1 MTKHCNSPYLSSQ
14 QMPFQILTR
23 EKGTSIAYN
32 KLEGNLP
39 GLIFMNGFMSDMN
52 GSKALALEQHC
63 QERGLAFLRFDY
75 MGHGNSSGNFADGTI
90 GLWAQNA
97 LTAFDELTEGPQIIV
112 GSSMGGWMM
121 ILTAVS
127 RPERV
132 AGLVGIAA
140 APDFTE
146 DLLPKQLT
154 EIQLSKIQKDGFV
167 VIPSEYEIPYTITKK
182 LLDDGTQHL
191 VLRNEIPLDCPVRL
205 LHGLEDTSVPWKTAL
220 KIQNMVRSKDVEV
233 TLIKNGDHRLSREE
247 DLEKLKKTIMEIV

>member
-1 MTKHCNSPYLSSQ
+1 
-14 QMPFQILTR
+14 MPFQILTR
-23 EKGTSIAYN
+23 ENGTSIAYN
-32 KLEGNLP
+32 KLEGNSP
-39 GLIFMNGFMSDMN
+39 GLIFMSGFMSDMN

-75 MGHGNSSGNFADGTI
+75 MGHGNSSGNFADVTI

-97 LTAFDELTEGPQIIV
+97 LTAFDELTEGPQIII

-154 EIQLSKIQKDGFV
+154 EIQLSKIQEDGFV

-205 LHGLEDTSVPWKTAL
+205 LHGLEDTSVPWETAL

-247 DLEKLKKTIMEIV
+247 DLEKLKKTVMEIV

>member
-1 MTKHCNSPYLSSQ
+1 
-14 QMPFQILTR
+14 MPFQILTR
-23 EKGTSIAYN
+23 ENGTSIAYN
-32 KLEGNLP
+32 KLVGNPP
-39 GLIFMNGFMSDMN
+39 GLIFMSGFMSDMN

-97 LTAFDELTEGPQIIV
+97 LTAFDELTEGPQIIT

-154 EIQLSKIQKDGFV
+154 EIQLSKIQEDGFV

-247 DLEKLKKTIMEIV
+247 DLEKLKKTVMEIV

>member
-1 MTKHCNSPYLSSQ
+1 MS
-14 QMPFQILTR
+14 FQILTR
-23 EKGTSIAYN
+23 ENGTSIAYN
-32 KLEGNLP
+32 KLEGNSP
-39 GLIFMNGFMSDMN
+39 GLIFMSGFMSDMN

-146 DLLPKQLT
+146 DLLPNQLT
-154 EIQLSKIQKDGFV
+154 ETQLSKIQEDGFV

-247 DLEKLKKTIMEIV
+247 DLEKLKKTVMEIV

>member
-1 MTKHCNSPYLSSQ
+1 
-14 QMPFQILTR
+14 MPFQILTR
-23 EKGTSIAYN
+23 ENGTSIAYN
-32 KLEGNLP
+32 KLEGNSP
-39 GLIFMNGFMSDMN
+39 GLIFMSGFMSDMN

-97 LTAFDELTEGPQIIV
+97 LTAFDELTEGPQIIT

-154 EIQLSKIQKDGFV
+154 EIQLSKIQEDGFV

-220 KIQNMVRSKDVEV
+220 KIQTMVRSKDVEV

-247 DLEKLKKTIMEIV
+247 DLEKLKKTVMEIV

>member
-1 MTKHCNSPYLSSQ
+1 
-14 QMPFQILTR
+14 
-23 EKGTSIAYN
+23 
-32 KLEGNLP
+32 
-39 GLIFMNGFMSDMN
+39 MSDMN

-63 QERGLAFLRFDY
+63 QEQGQAFLRFDY

-154 EIQLSKIQKDGFV
+154 EIQLSKIQEDGFV

-233 TLIKNGDHRLSREE
+233 TLIKNGDHRLSSEE
-247 DLEKLKKTIMEIV
+247 DLEKLKKTVMEIV

>member
-1 MTKHCNSPYLSSQ
+1 
-14 QMPFQILTR
+14 MPFQILTR
-23 EKGTSIAYN
+23 ENGTSIAYN
-32 KLEGNLP
+32 KLEGNSP
-39 GLIFMNGFMSDMN
+39 GLIFMSGFMSDMN

-154 EIQLSKIQKDGFV
+154 KIQLSKIQEDGFV

-205 LHGLEDTSVPWKTAL
+205 LHGLEDTSVPWETAL

-247 DLEKLKKTIMEIV
+247 DLEKLKKTVMEIV

>member
-1 MTKHCNSPYLSSQ
+1 
-14 QMPFQILTR
+14 MPFQILTR
-23 EKGTSIAYN
+23 ENGTSIAYN

-39 GLIFMNGFMSDMN
+39 GLIFMSGFMSDMN

-63 QERGLAFLRFDY
+63 QEQGQAFLRFDY

-154 EIQLSKIQKDGFV
+154 EIQLSKIQEDGFV

-247 DLEKLKKTIMEIV
+247 DLEKLKKTVMEIV

>member
-1 MTKHCNSPYLSSQ
+1 
-14 QMPFQILTR
+14 MPFQILTR
-23 EKGTSIAYN
+23 ENGTSIAYN
-32 KLEGNLP
+32 KLEGDLP
-39 GLIFMNGFMSDMN
+39 GLIFMSGFMSDMN

-90 GLWAQNA
+90 GLWAHNA

-112 GSSMGGWMM
+112 GSSMGGWTM

-132 AGLVGIAA
+132 VGLVGIAA

-154 EIQLSKIQKDGFV
+154 EIQLSKIQEDGFV

-247 DLEKLKKTIMEIV
+247 DLEKLKKTVMEIV

>member
-1 MTKHCNSPYLSSQ
+1 
-14 QMPFQILTR
+14 MPFQILTR
-23 EKGTSIAYN
+23 ENGTSIAYN

-39 GLIFMNGFMSDMN
+39 GLIFMSGFMSDMN

-97 LTAFDELTEGPQIIV
+97 LTAFDELTEGPQIII

-154 EIQLSKIQKDGFV
+154 EIQLSKIQEDGFV

-182 LLDDGTQHL
+182 LLDDGAQHL

-247 DLEKLKKTIMEIV
+247 DLEKLKKTVMEIV

>member
-1 MTKHCNSPYLSSQ
+1 
-14 QMPFQILTR
+14 MPFQILTR
-23 EKGTSIAYN
+23 ENGTSIAYN
-32 KLEGNLP
+32 KLEGNQP
-39 GLIFMNGFMSDMN
+39 GLIFMSGFMSDMN

-75 MGHGNSSGNFADGTI
+75 MGHGNSSGNFTDGTI

-97 LTAFDELTEGPQIIV
+97 LTAFDELTEGPQIII

-154 EIQLSKIQKDGFV
+154 EIQLSKIQEDGFV

-205 LHGLEDTSVPWKTAL
+205 LHGLEDTSVPW
-220 KIQNMVRSKDVEV
+220 
-233 TLIKNGDHRLSREE
+233 
-247 DLEKLKKTIMEIV
+247 

>member
-1 MTKHCNSPYLSSQ
+1 
-14 QMPFQILTR
+14 MPFQILTR
-23 EKGTSIAYN
+23 ENGTSIAYN
-32 KLEGNLP
+32 KLEVDPP
-39 GLIFMNGFMSDMN
+39 GLIFMSGFMSDMN

-90 GLWAQNA
+90 GLWAENA

-154 EIQLSKIQKDGFV
+154 EIQLSKIQEDGFV
-167 VIPSEYEIPYTITKK
+167 VIPSEYETPYTITKK

-247 DLEKLKKTIMEIV
+247 DLEKLKKTVMEIV

>member
-1 MTKHCNSPYLSSQ
+1 MS
-14 QMPFQILTR
+14 
-23 EKGTSIAYN
+23 
-32 KLEGNLP
+32 
-39 GLIFMNGFMSDMN
+39 GFMSDMN

-97 LTAFDELTEGPQIIV
+97 LTAFDELTEGPQIII

-154 EIQLSKIQKDGFV
+154 EIQLSKIQEDGFV

-205 LHGLEDTSVPWKTAL
+205 LHGLEDTSVPWETAL

-247 DLEKLKKTIMEIV
+247 DLEKLKKTVMEIV

>member
-1 MTKHCNSPYLSSQ
+1 MS
-14 QMPFQILTR
+14 
-23 EKGTSIAYN
+23 
-32 KLEGNLP
+32 
-39 GLIFMNGFMSDMN
+39 GFMSDMN

-97 LTAFDELTEGPQIIV
+97 LTAFDELTEGPQIII

-154 EIQLSKIQKDGFV
+154 EIQLSKIQEEGFV

-247 DLEKLKKTIMEIV
+247 DLEKLKKTVIEIV

>member
-1 MTKHCNSPYLSSQ
+1 
-14 QMPFQILTR
+14 MPFRILTR
-23 EKGTSIAYN
+23 ENGTSIAYN
-32 KLEGNLP
+32 KLEGNQP
-39 GLIFMNGFMSDMN
+39 GLIFMSGFMSDMN

-154 EIQLSKIQKDGFV
+154 EIQLSKIQEDGFV

-247 DLEKLKKTIMEIV
+247 DLEKLKKTVMEIV

>member
-1 MTKHCNSPYLSSQ
+1 
-14 QMPFQILTR
+14 MPFQILTR
-23 EKGTSIAYN
+23 ENGTSIAYN

-39 GLIFMNGFMSDMN
+39 GLIFMSGFMSDMN

-63 QERGLAFLRFDY
+63 QEQGQAFLRFDY

-154 EIQLSKIQKDGFV
+154 EIQLSKIQEDGFV

-205 LHGLEDTSVPWKTAL
+205 LHGLEDTSVPWETAL

-247 DLEKLKKTIMEIV
+247 DLEKLKKTVMEIV

>member
-1 MTKHCNSPYLSSQ
+1 MS
-14 QMPFQILTR
+14 
-23 EKGTSIAYN
+23 
-32 KLEGNLP
+32 
-39 GLIFMNGFMSDMN
+39 GFMSDMN

-90 GLWAQNA
+90 GLWAENA
-97 LTAFDELTEGPQIIV
+97 LTAFDELTEGPQIII

-154 EIQLSKIQKDGFV
+154 KIQLSKIQEDGFV
-167 VIPSEYEIPYTITKK
+167 VIPSEYETPYTITKK

-205 LHGLEDTSVPWKTAL
+205 LHGLEDTSVPWETAL
-220 KIQNMVRSKDVEV
+220 KIQNMVRSNDVEV

-247 DLEKLKKTIMEIV
+247 DLEKLKKTVMEIV

>member
-1 MTKHCNSPYLSSQ
+1 
-14 QMPFQILTR
+14 MPFQILTR
-23 EKGTSIAYN
+23 ENGTSIAYN
-32 KLEGNLP
+32 KLEGNSP
-39 GLIFMNGFMSDMN
+39 GLIFMSGFMSDMN

-90 GLWAQNA
+90 GLWAENA
-97 LTAFDELTEGPQIIV
+97 LTAFDELTEGPQIII

-154 EIQLSKIQKDGFV
+154 EIQLSKIQEDGFV

-205 LHGLEDTSVPWKTAL
+205 LHGLKDTSVPWKTAL

-247 DLEKLKKTIMEIV
+247 DLEKLKKTVMEIV

>member
-1 MTKHCNSPYLSSQ
+1 MS
-14 QMPFQILTR
+14 
-23 EKGTSIAYN
+23 
-32 KLEGNLP
+32 
-39 GLIFMNGFMSDMN
+39 GFMSDMN

-63 QERGLAFLRFDY
+63 RERGLAYLRFDY

-154 EIQLSKIQKDGFV
+154 EIQLSKIQEDGFV

-205 LHGLEDTSVPWKTAL
+205 LHGLEDTSVPWKTSL

-247 DLEKLKKTIMEIV
+247 DLEKLKKTVMEIV

>member
-1 MTKHCNSPYLSSQ
+1 
-14 QMPFQILTR
+14 MPFQILTR
-23 EKGTSIAYN
+23 ENGTSIAYN
-32 KLEGNLP
+32 KLEGDQP
-39 GLIFMNGFMSDMN
+39 GLIFMSGFMSDMN
-52 GSKALALEQHC
+52 GSKAVALEQHC
-63 QERGLAFLRFDY
+63 RELGLAFLRFDY

-97 LTAFDELTEGPQIIV
+97 LTAFDELTNGPQIIV

-121 ILTAVS
+121 ILTAVR

-154 EIQLSKIQKDGFV
+154 EIQLSKIQENGFV
-167 VIPSEYEIPYTITKK
+167 VIPSEYEMPYTITKK

-191 VLRNEIPLDCPVRL
+191 VLRNQIPLDCPVRL
-205 LHGLEDTSVPWKTAL
+205 LHGLEDTSVPWNTAL
-220 KIQNMVRSKDVEV
+220 KIQKMVRSKDVEV

-247 DLEKLKKTIMEIV
+247 DLEKLKKTVMEIV

>member
-1 MTKHCNSPYLSSQ
+1 
-14 QMPFQILTR
+14 MPFQILTR
-23 EKGTSIAYN
+23 ENGTSIAYN
-32 KLEGNLP
+32 KLEGNPP

-63 QERGLAFLRFDY
+63 QKEGLAFLRFDY

-97 LTAFDELTEGPQIIV
+97 LTAFDELTEGPQIII

-121 ILTAVS
+121 ILTAVD

-154 EIQLSKIQKDGFV
+154 KIQLSKIQETG
-167 VIPSEYEIPYTITKK
+167 
-182 LLDDGTQHL
+182 LLLFPVNMKYPTQSP
-191 VLRNEIPLDCPVRL
+191 RNF
-205 LHGLEDTSVPWKTAL
+205 
-220 KIQNMVRSKDVEV
+220 
-233 TLIKNGDHRLSREE
+233 
-247 DLEKLKKTIMEIV
+247 

>member
-1 MTKHCNSPYLSSQ
+1 MS
-14 QMPFQILTR
+14 
-23 EKGTSIAYN
+23 
-32 KLEGNLP
+32 
-39 GLIFMNGFMSDMN
+39 GFMSDMN

-75 MGHGNSSGNFADGTI
+75 MGHGNSSGNFTDGTI

-97 LTAFDELTEGPQIIV
+97 LTAFDELTEGPQIII

-154 EIQLSKIQKDGFV
+154 EIQLSKIQEDGFV

-233 TLIKNGDHRLSREE
+233 TLIKNGNHRLSREE
-247 DLEKLKKTIMEIV
+247 DLEKLKKTVMEIV

>member
-1 MTKHCNSPYLSSQ
+1 
-14 QMPFQILTR
+14 MPFQTLTR
-23 EKGTSIAYN
+23 ENGTSIAYN

-39 GLIFMNGFMSDMN
+39 GLIFMSGFMSDMN

-154 EIQLSKIQKDGFV
+154 EIQLSKIQEDGFV

-191 VLRNEIPLDCPVRL
+191 VLRNEIPLDCPIRL

-220 KIQNMVRSKDVEV
+220 KIQNMIRSKDVEV

-247 DLEKLKKTIMEIV
+247 DLEKLKTTVMEIV

>member
-1 MTKHCNSPYLSSQ
+1 
-14 QMPFQILTR
+14 MPFQILTR
-23 EKGTSIAYN
+23 ENGTSIAYN
-32 KLEGNLP
+32 KLEGNPP

-112 GSSMGGWMM
+112 GSSMGGWMK

-154 EIQLSKIQKDGFV
+154 EIQLSKIQENGFV

-182 LLDDGTQHL
+182 LLDDGTKHL
-191 VLRNEIPLDCPVRL
+191 VLRNEIPVDCPVRL

-220 KIQNMVRSKDVEV
+220 KIQKMVRSKDVEV

-247 DLEKLKKTIMEIV
+247 DLEKLKKTVMEIV

>member
-1 MTKHCNSPYLSSQ
+1 
-14 QMPFQILTR
+14 MPFQILTR
-23 EKGTSIAYN
+23 ENGTSIAYN
-32 KLEGNLP
+32 KLDGNRP
-39 GLIFMNGFMSDMN
+39 GLIFMGGFMSDMN

-90 GLWAQNA
+90 GLWAENA

-121 ILTAVS
+121 ILTAVN

-154 EIQLSKIQKDGFV
+154 EIQLSKIQEDGFV

-247 DLEKLKKTIMEIV
+247 DLEKLKKTVMEIV

>member
-1 MTKHCNSPYLSSQ
+1 MS
-14 QMPFQILTR
+14 
-23 EKGTSIAYN
+23 
-32 KLEGNLP
+32 
-39 GLIFMNGFMSDMN
+39 GFMSDMN

-97 LTAFDELTEGPQIIV
+97 LTAFDELTEGPQIII

-154 EIQLSKIQKDGFV
+154 EIQLSKIQEDGFV

-233 TLIKNGDHRLSREE
+233 TLIKNGDHRLSREQ
-247 DLEKLKKTIMEIV
+247 DLEKLKKTVMEIV

>member
-1 MTKHCNSPYLSSQ
+1 
-14 QMPFQILTR
+14 MPFQILTR
-23 EKGTSIAYN
+23 ENATSIAYN
-32 KLEGNLP
+32 KLEGDQP
-39 GLIFMNGFMSDMN
+39 GLIFMSGFMSDMN

-132 AGLVGIAA
+132 VGLVGIAA

-154 EIQLSKIQKDGFV
+154 EIQLSKIQEDGFV
-167 VIPSEYEIPYTITKK
+167 VIPSEYEMPYTITKK

-205 LHGLEDTSVPWKTAL
+205 LHGLQDTSVPWKTAL

>member
-1 MTKHCNSPYLSSQ
+1 
-14 QMPFQILTR
+14 MPFQILTR
-23 EKGTSIAYN
+23 ENGTSIAYN
-32 KLEGNLP
+32 KLEGNSP
-39 GLIFMNGFMSDMN
+39 GLIFMSGFMSDMN

-90 GLWAQNA
+90 GLWAENA
-97 LTAFDELTEGPQIIV
+97 LTAFDELTEGPQIII

-154 EIQLSKIQKDGFV
+154 KIQLSKIQEDGFV
-167 VIPSEYEIPYTITKK
+167 VIPSEYETPYTITKK

-247 DLEKLKKTIMEIV
+247 DLEKLKKTVMEIV

>member
-1 MTKHCNSPYLSSQ
+1 M
-14 QMPFQILTR
+14 
-23 EKGTSIAYN
+23 G
-32 KLEGNLP
+32 
-39 GLIFMNGFMSDMN
+39 GFMSDMN

-90 GLWAQNA
+90 GLWAENA
-97 LTAFDELTEGPQIIV
+97 LTAFDELTEGPQIII

-154 EIQLSKIQKDGFV
+154 KIQLSKIQEDGFV
-167 VIPSEYEIPYTITKK
+167 VIPSEYETPYTITKT

-205 LHGLEDTSVPWKTAL
+205 LHGLEDTSVPWETAL
-220 KIQNMVRSKDVEV
+220 KIQNMVRSNDVEV

-247 DLEKLKKTIMEIV
+247 DLEKLKKTVMEIV

>member
-1 MTKHCNSPYLSSQ
+1 MS
-14 QMPFQILTR
+14 
-23 EKGTSIAYN
+23 
-32 KLEGNLP
+32 
-39 GLIFMNGFMSDMN
+39 GFMSDMN

-90 GLWAQNA
+90 GLWAENA
-97 LTAFDELTEGPQIIV
+97 LTAFDELTEGPQIII

-154 EIQLSKIQKDGFV
+154 KIQLSKIQEDGFV
-167 VIPSEYEIPYTITKK
+167 VIPSEYETPYTITKT

-191 VLRNEIPLDCPVRL
+191 VLRNEIPLDCPIRL
-205 LHGLEDTSVPWKTAL
+205 LHGLEDTSVPWETAL
-220 KIQNMVRSKDVEV
+220 KIQNMVRSNDVEV

-247 DLEKLKKTIMEIV
+247 DLEKLKKTVMEIV

>member
-1 MTKHCNSPYLSSQ
+1 MS
-14 QMPFQILTR
+14 
-23 EKGTSIAYN
+23 
-32 KLEGNLP
+32 
-39 GLIFMNGFMSDMN
+39 GFMSDMN

-97 LTAFDELTEGPQIIV
+97 LTAFDELTEGPQIII

-154 EIQLSKIQKDGFV
+154 EIQLSKIQEDGFV

-247 DLEKLKKTIMEIV
+247 DLEKLKKTVMEIV

>member
-1 MTKHCNSPYLSSQ
+1 
-14 QMPFQILTR
+14 MPFQILTR
-23 EKGTSIAYN
+23 ENGTSIACN
-32 KLEGNLP
+32 KLEGDPP
-39 GLIFMNGFMSDMN
+39 GLIFMSGFMSDMN

-97 LTAFDELTEGPQIIV
+97 LTAFDELTEGPQIII

-154 EIQLSKIQKDGFV
+154 EIQLSKIQEDGFV
-167 VIPSEYEIPYTITKK
+167 VIPSEYEIPYTITKN

-205 LHGLEDTSVPWKTAL
+205 LHGLEDTSVPWETAL

-247 DLEKLKKTIMEIV
+247 DLEKLKKTVMEIV

>member
-1 MTKHCNSPYLSSQ
+1 
-14 QMPFQILTR
+14 MPFQILTR
-23 EKGTSIAYN
+23 ENGTSIAYN
-32 KLEGNLP
+32 KLEGNSP
-39 GLIFMNGFMSDMN
+39 GLIFMSGFMSDMN

-127 RPERV
+127 RSERV

-154 EIQLSKIQKDGFV
+154 EIELSKIQEDGFV

-247 DLEKLKKTIMEIV
+247 DLEKLKKTVMEIV